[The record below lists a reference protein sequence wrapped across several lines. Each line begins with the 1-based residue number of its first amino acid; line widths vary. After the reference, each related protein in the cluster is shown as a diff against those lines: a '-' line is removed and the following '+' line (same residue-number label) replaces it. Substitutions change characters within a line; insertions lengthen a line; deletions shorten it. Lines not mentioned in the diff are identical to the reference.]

1 MTEPVSSSRFATCD
15 ASFAVPLH
23 LTAGAQFL
31 PHAWCCADAAGRC
44 ATDGAAGVLPR
55 GRTRRRAVAPLNRS
69 AAENAAIPA
78 FPDRTI
84 ASHQSTRVMAVVCRV
99 WRVPEPQRSAGAGR
113 TQSLAHSAVKLAAPL
128 TVPAGGARPR

>member
-1 MTEPVSSSRFATCD
+1 MPVSRF
-15 ASFAVPLH
+15 PLH

-44 ATDGAAGVLPR
+44 AADGAAAVLPR

-69 AAENAAIPA
+69 AAENATIPA

-84 ASHQSTRVMAVVCRV
+84 ASHRATRVMAVMCRV
-99 WRVPEPQRSAGAGR
+99 WRAPGPQRSARAGR
-113 TQSLAHSAVKLAAPL
+113 TRSLAHSAVTLAAEL
-128 TVPAGGARPR
+128 TAPAGGARPR